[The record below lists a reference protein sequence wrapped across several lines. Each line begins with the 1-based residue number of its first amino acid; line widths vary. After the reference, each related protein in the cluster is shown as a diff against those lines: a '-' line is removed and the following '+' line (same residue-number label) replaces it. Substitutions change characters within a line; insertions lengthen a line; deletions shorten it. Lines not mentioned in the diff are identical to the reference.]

1 MYKWFSSFHKLLKA
15 CEMKFR
21 KIENVT
27 LFKRIVCEEDI
38 FRKIAANIS
47 SETII
52 ENFKLRSSCNAL
64 F

>member
-1 MYKWFSSFHKLLKA
+1 
-15 CEMKFR
+15 MKFR
-21 KIENVT
+21 KIEKLT

-52 ENFKLRSSCNAL
+52 ENFKLLSSCNGL